1 DNQRRFRVPDPGR
14 VGLTSAAQVQRNGRV
29 NRRAWILAALS
40 AAASIDRASV
50 AALAAEKM
58 SKAEAEYQDGPK
70 DIRMG
75 ATCTLFEPPRA
86 CKVVEGDVSPTGWC
100 KAFAL
105 AD

>member
-1 DNQRRFRVPDPGR
+1 
-14 VGLTSAAQVQRNGRV
+14 V
-29 NRRAWILAALS
+29 NRRTWILAALW
-40 AAASIDRASV
+40 AATGLDRAPTG
-50 AALAAEKM
+50 ALAAEKM
-58 SKAEAEYQDGPK
+58 SKAEAEYQDSPK
-70 DIRMG
+70 DIRMC